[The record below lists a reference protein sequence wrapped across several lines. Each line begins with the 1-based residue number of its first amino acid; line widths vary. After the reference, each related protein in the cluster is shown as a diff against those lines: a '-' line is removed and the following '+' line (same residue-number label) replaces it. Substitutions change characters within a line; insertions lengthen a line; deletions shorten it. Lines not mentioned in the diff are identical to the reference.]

1 MTASGPDKGSVAT
14 AARPNRILVVDDEDI
29 VRVLLK
35 EILVEQGYD
44 VTEAAD
50 GNQALELLGKKGFDL
65 IITDMVMPGM
75 NGVEL
80 LQAAFRIDP
89 TYQVIM
95 ITGYPSVENAVRLV
109 NLGAA
114 DYIVKPFNVDLIK
127 ITVAKTLELKKVK
140 SAAPR
145 AESSGQS
152 AAVDGV
158 TGAYNF
164 VLFDQLLAGE
174 IGRSKLRGHSCS
186 LMLAEIDKLDSFA
199 AKGGPDASDQVLK
212 TFVGMLRKAIRP
224 GDLIARMDRA
234 ELALMLPETARDEA
248 EALGLKVC
256 KGAEWSFTVSAGLA
270 TFPRDASDAESLVKK
285 ARSALQAA
293 KSRGGNQLLLPR

>member
-1 MTASGPDKGSVAT
+1 MTAPGLDKGSVAT

-50 GNQALELLGKKGFDL
+50 GKQALELLGKKSFDL

-75 NGVEL
+75 NGIEL

-127 ITVAKTLELKKVK
+127 ITVAKTLELKKIK

-145 AESSGQS
+145 AESSGQ
-152 AAVDGV
+152 AAIDGV

-164 VLFDQLLAGE
+164 VLFDQLLASE
-174 IGRSKLRGHSCS
+174 IGRSKLRGHNCS

-212 TFVGMLRKAIRP
+212 TFVGMLRKVARP
-224 GDLIARMDRA
+224 GDIIARMDRA